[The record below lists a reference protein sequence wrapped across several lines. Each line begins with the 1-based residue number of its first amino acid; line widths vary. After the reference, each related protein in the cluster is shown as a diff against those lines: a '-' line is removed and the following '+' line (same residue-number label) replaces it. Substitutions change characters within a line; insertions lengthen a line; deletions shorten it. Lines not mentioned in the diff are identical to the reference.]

1 MLPDIELKQ
10 QAFMWSARFYVLEIP
25 LKKRSKRQ
33 IIKTIPKL
41 KFVDF
46 LNWRSIVASDKR
58 LDYLGSLESISLT
71 NVGTSVTSEG
81 FGEWLI
87 PKTFNTKILPRD
99 KTDVT

>member
-1 MLPDIELKQ
+1 
-10 QAFMWSARFYVLEIP
+10 MWSARFYALEIP
-25 LKKRSKRQ
+25 LKKRSIRQ
-33 IIKTIPKL
+33 IIKNYTKKL

-71 NVGTSVTSEG
+71 NVSTSVTSEG

-99 KTDVT
+99 KTNVI

>member
-1 MLPDIELKQ
+1 
-10 QAFMWSARFYVLEIP
+10 MWSARFYALEIP
-25 LKKRSKRQ
+25 LKKRSIRQ
-33 IIKTIPKL
+33 IIKNYTKKL

-58 LDYLGSLESISLT
+58 LDYLGSLESISQT
-71 NVGTSVTSEG
+71 NVSTPVTSEG

-99 KTDVT
+99 KTNVI